1 MAALLKTIELEAQ
14 AGDLGACHASRTSLA
29 AALKKFPCKPRYCS
43 HMIRKGRVRWVAK
56 ENSASSPCDGLAP
69 PHYSLLGGSPPP
81 SAKVRSMRS
90 FFCTLACAAALLASG
105 ELSGRRAP
113 GFSLPDMNL
122 KQYDLQDYRG
132 KIVLIDIMQTRCPH
146 CATFSTILEEVA
158 ARYKG
163 RVAVLSIVN
172 PPDTTAT
179 VQQYV
184 RQNNV
189 STPILFDCGQVSS
202 SYYKA
207 TPQHADINVP
217 HLFMVDPRGVIQNDY
232 AYGPLTKGI
241 FEDRDLFGELDRM
254 LAKTK

>member
-1 MAALLKTIELEAQ
+1 
-14 AGDLGACHASRTSLA
+14 LA
-29 AALKKFPCKPRYCS
+29 AACRL
-43 HMIRKGRVRWVAK
+43 
-56 ENSASSPCDGLAP
+56 L
-69 PHYSLLGGSPPP
+69 LLGGNVPP
-81 SAKVRSMRS
+81 SVKVKSMRS
-90 FFCTLACAAALLASG
+90 FFCMLVCTAALLGSG

-122 KQYDLQDYRG
+122 KQHDLQDYRG
-132 KIVLIDIMQTRCPH
+132 KIVLIDVMQTRCAH

-158 ARYKG
+158 AKYKG

-172 PPDTTAT
+172 PPDTTST
-179 VQQYV
+179 VQQYMA
-184 RQNNV
+184 QNKV

-207 TPQHADINVP
+207 SPQHSEINVP
-217 HLFMVDPRGVIQNDY
+217 HLFIVDARGIIQNDY
-232 AYGPLTKGI
+232 GYSPLTKGI

>member
-1 MAALLKTIELEAQ
+1 M
-14 AGDLGACHASRTSLA
+14 R
-29 AALKKFPCKPRYCS
+29 
-43 HMIRKGRVRWVAK
+43 
-56 ENSASSPCDGLAP
+56 
-69 PHYSLLGGSPPP
+69 SLLCML
-81 SAKVRSMRS
+81 V
-90 FFCTLACAAALLASG
+90 CAAALVASG

-132 KIVLIDIMQTRCPH
+132 KIVLIDIIQTRCAH
-146 CATFSTILEEVA
+146 CATFSSILEEVA
-158 ARYKG
+158 AKYKG

-172 PPDTTAT
+172 PPDTTST

-184 RQNNV
+184 AQNKV

-207 TPQHADINVP
+207 SPQHSEINVP
-217 HLFMVDPRGVIQNDY
+217 HLFIVDARGVIQNDY
-232 AYGPLTKGI
+232 AYSVLTKGI

>member
-1 MAALLKTIELEAQ
+1 
-14 AGDLGACHASRTSLA
+14 
-29 AALKKFPCKPRYCS
+29 
-43 HMIRKGRVRWVAK
+43 
-56 ENSASSPCDGLAP
+56 
-69 PHYSLLGGSPPP
+69 
-81 SAKVRSMRS
+81 MRS
-90 FFCTLACAAALLASG
+90 FLCTLVCAAALMASG

-132 KIVLIDIMQTRCPH
+132 KIVLIDIMQTSCPH

-158 ARYKG
+158 AKYKG

-179 VQQYV
+179 VRQYV
-184 RQNNV
+184 AQNKIT
-189 STPILFDCGQVSS
+189 TPILFDCGQVSS

-207 TPQHADINVP
+207 TPQHSEINVP
-217 HLFMVDPRGVIQNDY
+217 HLFIVDVRGVIQNDY
-232 AYGPLTKGI
+232 AYGALTKAI

-254 LAKTK
+254 LAKNK